1 VHGAECKAQEAVET
15 ERGSEERGERK
26 KYGISLRSHPRLPIG
41 SFLSFRI
48 DVPNDIPNNLT
59 IYGLGGWGSR
69 FNHWMQQLLICAMDY
84 SFM

>member
-48 DVPNDIPNNLT
+48 DVPNDIPNN
-59 IYGLGGWGSR
+59 
-69 FNHWMQQLLICAMDY
+69 
-84 SFM
+84 